1 MHELALASNMLRIVE
16 EQAEAERF
24 SVVVEIHLEVG
35 RLSGVE
41 PDALKFCFEAIRQ
54 GTIAEGATLVL
65 TVVPGVAHCRACET
79 DCELQNHF
87 DPCPSC
93 GAFGLQVLS
102 GKTMR
107 VTGLEVE

>member
-1 MHELALASNMLRIVE
+1 MLQIVE

-41 PDALKFCFEAIRQ
+41 PDSLKFCFEAIRA
-54 GTIAEGATLVL
+54 GTIASAAELML
-65 TVVPGVAHCRACET
+65 TVVPGIALCRSCET
-79 DCELQNHF
+79 ECEIENHF
-87 DPCPSC
+87 DPCCSC

-102 GKTMR
+102 GNTMR